1 MKNLFKKTNENLK
14 KKIWSIYTRL
24 FHIILIILVT
34 TAYITIEAENN
45 IINHVLIGYVVAILV
60 LFRIFWGFIGVRCSR
75 HKDLIEKVP
84 GIIIYYKELFSK
96 NKEEYKGHNP
106 ASSLYILLIMTMLIL
121 ITISGALLFGIQE
134 SSGLFAGLNSKY
146 SDWMLFIGTVH
157 KLSTTVLLALII
169 GHVTGVVLNLIL
181 NGNEVIM
188 SMITGRKNGTDFDVI
203 LTMKQEVFGVIWI
216 TITLS
221 VGIYFYNNP
230 DNIFTEN
237 QEVEINFREDSY
249 ETRSSCGSCHMV
261 YPAYLL
267 PKQSWNKMIDDL
279 ENHFGKDASLPE
291 EDTELVRNY
300 LMNNAAEHSTR
311 EAAIK
316 VLDNLK
322 TGSPQEITKTNYW
335 KKTHKDI
342 TKEEFE
348 ADYGIKSDCRTCHK
362 TIKDGMVQDKE
373 IKFDFK

>member
-1 MKNLFKKTNENLK
+1 MKKILQKSNENLK

-24 FHIILIILVT
+24 FHLLLIVLVT

-45 IINHVLIGYVVAILV
+45 IVSHVLLGYVIAILV
-60 LFRIFWGFIGVRCSR
+60 LFRIFWGFIGVKCSR
-75 HKDLIEKVP
+75 HTDLLRKLP

-106 ASSLYILLIMTMLIL
+106 ASSLYILMIMITLVL
-121 ITISGALLFGIQE
+121 ITISGSLLYGIQE
-134 SSGLFAGLNSKY
+134 SSGIFAGLNSKY
-146 SDWMLFIGTVH
+146 SDWMLFIQSFH
-157 KLSTTVLLALII
+157 KVSTTLLLALII
-169 GHVTGVVLNLIL
+169 AHVTGVVLNLIL

-188 SMITGRKNGTDFDVI
+188 SMITGRKNGTDFDVV
-203 LTMKQEVFGVIWI
+203 LTMKQEIFGVIWI
-216 TITLS
+216 ATTLS
-221 VGIYFYNNP
+221 AMIYFYNNP
-230 DNIFTEN
+230 YNTLTEN
-237 QEVEINFREDSY
+237 HETEINFREESY

-267 PKQSWNKMIDDL
+267 PKESWNKMMDNL

-291 EDTELVRNY
+291 ENTKIVRDY
-300 LMNNAAEHSTR
+300 LMNNAAEYSTR

-322 TGSPQEITKTNYW
+322 TNAPQEITKTNYW

-348 ADYGIKSDCRTCHK
+348 ADDGIKSDCRTCHR
-362 TIKDGMVQDKE
+362 TARDGMIQDEE
-373 IKFDFK
+373 IKFKF